1 MSVIYVFNIC
11 WAIAFTSCSFYCI
24 VLFTFLVNA
33 VIVAVTI
40 KNFLKCIDIGKL
52 PITVVMQKKLISF

>member
-1 MSVIYVFNIC
+1 MFFNIC
-11 WAIAFTSCSFYCI
+11 WAIAFTSCSFFYI

-40 KNFLKCIDIGKL
+40 KNFLKCIGIGKL
-52 PITVVMQKKLISF
+52 PITGVMQKKLLSF